1 MNATSEAGIIAIL
14 KNKAARENMAKGIAA
29 SFLGMLVMVCSG
41 CGGGGDGTTSTA
53 STEPAQPVVL
63 QAFVIEAYGDS
74 TMRGLQTTD
83 WTTVLFSPTSVTQD
97 RLRAQYGARADITV
111 SNQAVNG
118 RRAVDLVNGTDGLHL
133 PWVQTAANS
142 HARIVLFNYAIND
155 ATGQFPVTADDYR
168 ASLTFLITE
177 ARKDGKVPV
186 LEEPNPIC
194 SSTAASAILDNFVA
208 VMRDVAA
215 SQGVT
220 LIQQYDVIKSI
231 PSWQSKYG
239 PDCIHP
245 LLEIYQG
252 KAARQ
257 ADTIT
262 ALVGQML

>member
-1 MNATSEAGIIAIL
+1 MKGLIS
-14 KNKAARENMAKGIAA
+14 GIAGA
-29 SFLGMLVMVCSG
+29 FLMTCTG
-41 CGGGGDGTTSTA
+41 CGGGSDGGAQQSTDSTSVTA
-53 STEPAQPVVL
+53 PKATIL
-63 QAFVIEAYGDS
+63 IEAYGDS
-74 TMRGLQTTD
+74 TMRGLQTAD
-83 WTTVLFSPTSVTQD
+83 WSTVLFSPTSVTQD
-97 RLRAQYGARADITV
+97 RLRAQYGTRADITV

-142 HARIVLFNYAIND
+142 HARVVLFNYAIND

-177 ARKDGKVPV
+177 ARKDGKTPV

-194 SSTAASAILDNFVA
+194 SSTAASATLDNFVA

-215 SQGVT
+215 AQGVP

-231 PSWQSKYG
+231 PGWQAKYG
-239 PDCIHP
+239 SDCIHP

-252 KAARQ
+252 KATRQ
-257 ADTIT
+257 ADALA
-262 ALVGQML
+262 ALVGPML

>member
-1 MNATSEAGIIAIL
+1 
-14 KNKAARENMAKGIAA
+14 
-29 SFLGMLVMVCSG
+29 MVL
-41 CGGGGDGTTSTA
+41 
-53 STEPAQPVVL
+53 P
-63 QAFVIEAYGDS
+63 AFVIEAYGDS
-74 TMRGLQTTD
+74 TMRGLQTAD
-83 WTTVLFSPTSVTQD
+83 WSTVLFSPTSVTQD
-97 RLRAQYGARADITV
+97 QLRAQYGTRADITV

-118 RRAVDLVNGTDGLHL
+118 RRAVDLVNGTDGTHL

-168 ASLTFLITE
+168 AALTLLITE

-194 SSTAASAILDNFVA
+194 SSTAASATLDKFVA

-215 SQGVT
+215 AQGVT
-220 LIQQYDVIKSI
+220 LIQQYDAIKSI
-231 PSWQSKYG
+231 TGWQAKYG
-239 PDCIHP
+239 PDCVHP

-257 ADTIT
+257 ADAIA
-262 ALVGQML
+262 ALVGPML